1 LVQQICRQYAA
12 AADALPHGTMYAQC
26 MCARGYRVAGFSPLL
41 GYGYQCELRVGTINY
56 NEPEGEPAACSA
68 KIMHFKARRPALKIF
83 QKSMFRDFGSVPAG
97 SRIRRGATEDEKGR
111 ASFANGI
118 TVQPL
123 RCKGKFWQSC
133 DLNQPAR
140 RLADWLSGL
149 ITI

>member
-1 LVQQICRQYAA
+1 MAINANC
-12 AADALPHGTMYAQC
+12 GW
-26 MCARGYRVAGFSPLL
+26 
-41 GYGYQCELRVGTINY
+41 GTINY

-83 QKSMFRDFGSVPAG
+83 QKSMFRDFGSAPAG